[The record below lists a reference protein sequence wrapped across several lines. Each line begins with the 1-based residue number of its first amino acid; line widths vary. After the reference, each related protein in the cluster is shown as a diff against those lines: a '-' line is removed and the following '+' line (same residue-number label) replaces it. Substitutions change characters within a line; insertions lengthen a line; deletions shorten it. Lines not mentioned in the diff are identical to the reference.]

1 MEKRRFTGKASVAD
15 SKVLAE
21 RYFDIFQTYVNQRDE
36 ATLSR
41 GYELARQAMAS
52 DLSILEM
59 AEVHHN
65 ALRRVLGG
73 ARPEADIVAHAM
85 VLFATCLSP
94 FEMSHRGSQEG
105 ALALLRLN
113 DVMEGEIKG
122 IAHALHD
129 SAGQLLTS
137 VHIAIADLASELP
150 SEFKPRL
157 AAIVQLLRQTEEEL
171 RDLSHALRPTVLDNL
186 GLVPAVE
193 TLADGIM
200 KRTGLTVSIT
210 SDLHTRLP
218 SAVETTLY
226 RLVQEALTNTFKHAH
241 AKSVKIVLRQKRL
254 AVVCSVRDDGKGFS
268 NRRPDATGLG
278 LIAMRER
285 VNSLGGS
292 LRLET
297 ELQRGTTLVAEI
309 PLE

>member
-1 MEKRRFTGKASVAD
+1 MDKRRFTGKASIAD

-21 RYFDIFQTYVNQRDE
+21 RYFDIFQTYANQYDE

-52 DLSILEM
+52 NLSILEM
-59 AEVHHN
+59 SEVHHH
-65 ALRRVLGG
+65 ALRCALGG
-73 ARPEADIVAHAM
+73 DGPAADIVTHAM

-137 VHIAIADLASELP
+137 VHIAVADLAKDVP
-150 SEFKPRL
+150 SEFQPRL
-157 AAIVQLLRQTEEEL
+157 AAIVKLLRQTEEEL

-193 TLADGIM
+193 TLAESIM
-200 KRTGLTVSIT
+200 KRTGLNVSIT

-241 AKSVKIVLRQKRL
+241 AKSVKIVLRQERL

-268 NRRPDATGLG
+268 NPRPDATGLG

-292 LRLET
+292 LHLDSKPR
-297 ELQRGTTLVAEI
+297 RGTTLIAKI

>member
-1 MEKRRFTGKASVAD
+1 MEKRRFTRKASIAD

-21 RYFDIFQTYVNQRDE
+21 RYFDIFQTYVNQYDE

-52 DLSILEM
+52 NLGILEM

-73 ARPEADIVAHAM
+73 DGPEADIVTHAT

-105 ALALLRLN
+105 SLALLRLN

-137 VHIAIADLASELP
+137 VHIAVADLASELP

-193 TLADGIM
+193 TLAESIM
-200 KRTGLTVSIT
+200 KRTGLNVSIT

-241 AKSVKIVLRQKRL
+241 ANSVKIVLRQKRL
-254 AVVCSVRDDGKGFS
+254 AVVCSVRDDGNGFS
-268 NRRPDATGLG
+268 NQRPDATGLG

-285 VNSLGGS
+285 VNALGGS
-292 LRLET
+292 LRVET
-297 ELQRGTTLVAEI
+297 EPQRGTTLVAEI